1 MPSIWHKMGDKLGKY
16 LVIRRDGTVPKWP
29 HFVLGARDPWAPAAL
44 LAYAEAAAK
53 GGADHEYVDSIL
65 LLTQDF
71 QRYRERTGDGDPP
84 AVKHRTDDTPVLAA
98 MSAQVNGVTGQCTV
112 IAVTQE

>member
-44 LAYAEAAAK
+44 RAYAAAAVV
-53 GGADHEYVDSIL
+53 GGADPEYVASIRL
-65 LLTQDF
+65 LARDF
-71 QRYRERTGDGDPP
+71 EVYCAQTGEGDPP
-84 AVKHRTDDTPVLAA
+84 APKHRTDDTPTLAA
-98 MSAQVNGVTGQCTV
+98 MYAQVNGHTGQCTV
-112 IAVTQE
+112 IAATQE